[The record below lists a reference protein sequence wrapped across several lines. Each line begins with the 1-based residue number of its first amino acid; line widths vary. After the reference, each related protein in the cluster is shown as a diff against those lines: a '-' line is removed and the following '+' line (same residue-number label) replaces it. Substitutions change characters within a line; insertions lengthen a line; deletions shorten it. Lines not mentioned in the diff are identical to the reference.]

1 MQGCGPVRLMLI
13 VWGSPRIKGYG
24 SGCSWAGSRK
34 SWAGS
39 PMGVGESW
47 TGSPMEPPEKG
58 RRGHTFT
65 QTERAS
71 VATIYLSDRMHW
83 ICDAYAKYMRI
94 YNYKIPVSNGLLVD
108 AYAKHMLSIYSGDT
122 VTQPTLYK
130 TNKYILSICSVYA
143 THIHILY
150 YNNLV
155 YLFNV
160 IINRKCIWSIY
171 TLSII

>member
-1 MQGCGPVRLMLI
+1 
-13 VWGSPRIKGYG
+13 
-24 SGCSWAGSRK
+24 
-34 SWAGS
+34 
-39 PMGVGESW
+39 MGVGESW

-122 VTQPTLYK
+122 VAHPTLYK
-130 TNKYILSICSVYA
+130 PVGICLAYAEHIQHICPVYVTYIHALY
-143 THIHILY
+143 HI
-150 YNNLV
+150 NLV
-155 YLFNV
+155 YLFNI
-160 IINRKCIWSIY
+160 IINRKCIWNIHI
-171 TLSII
+171 LSII